1 METWIILSLLSALF
15 LGVYDIAKK
24 KAVTGNAVPP
34 VLLLNVST
42 AAAIWGTPVL
52 IGFMLP
58 DQVAGSVARLSRIS
72 SEQHFYLMIKSLMV
86 GTSWTFAFFSL
97 KHLPI
102 SIASPIRATSPM
114 WTILVAVTFMNES
127 PGANQWIGMAIV
139 MTAFFCFSFVGAKE
153 GIHFVKNGWV
163 LVMVFATLIGAAC
176 GLYDKFLLQR
186 LEISPMVVQA
196 WFSIYL
202 VPVMTP
208 LTIYWWCFD
217 STSTRFKWRWSI
229 PLIAIFLLIADYLYF
244 CGLADKTALV
254 SVVSTLRRTSVII
267 AFTYGVLQLKEKHW
281 KAKLACIVG
290 ILIGVFFI
298 SQS

>member
-1 METWIILSLLSALF
+1 METWIILSLLSAVF

-24 KAVTGNAVPP
+24 KAVTENAVPP

-42 AAAIWGTPVL
+42 AAVIWGIPVL
-52 IGFMLP
+52 IGFVFP
-58 DQVAGSVARLSRIS
+58 DLVGGSVAGLSRIS
-72 SEQHFYLMIKSLMV
+72 LEKHIYLMMKSLMV
-86 GTSWTFAFFSL
+86 GTSWTFAFFAL
-97 KHLPI
+97 KNLPI
-102 SIASPIRATSPM
+102 SIAAPIRATSPM
-114 WTILVAVTFMNES
+114 WTILVAVTFMSES

-163 LVMVFATLIGAAC
+163 LVMVFATLVGAAC

-186 LEISPMVVQA
+186 LDISPMVVQA

-202 VPVMTP
+202 VPVMIP
-208 LTIYWWCFD
+208 LTVYWWCFD
-217 STSTRFKWRWSI
+217 RQATRFHYRWSI

-244 CGLADKTALV
+244 CGLADKSALV

-267 AFTYGVLQLKEKHW
+267 AFTYGVIQLNEKHW
-281 KAKLACIVG
+281 KEKWICIAG

-298 SQS
+298 SHF